1 MVRTLHRLTVRG
13 VTTANPGMHADG
25 GGLWLRVQAGGRAW
39 LFRYKSPVTGRER
52 LMGLGRT
59 ADVPLARAR
68 EAAAEARQVVGAGR
82 DPLGER
88 RAAAVVVAG
97 DRQTFRQTAEAYIAA
112 QRPGWRNPKH
122 AEQWTSTLTQH
133 AFPALGGLPVGQV
146 ATADVM
152 RVLEPIWTQIPET
165 ATRLRGRIEL
175 VLDYA
180 AAKGW
185 RSGDNPARWRGHV
198 AHMLP
203 KRSKVAKVV
212 HHRAL
217 PYKQIAG
224 VMAALAASEGRAALA
239 LRFLVL
245 TAARSSEVRGA
256 TWSEIDL
263 AERTWTVPGERMKA
277 GREHRVPLSG
287 AALDV
292 LQLARKRGEGQG
304 SPYVFPGA
312 VEGSPLSDVALSK
325 ALHLAAEDAPTVHG
339 LRSTFRDWCG
349 EMTTHPGDVAEA
361 ALAHTV
367 RDKVEAA
374 YRRGDL
380 FEKRRALMEAWAEFA
395 RERKDVAAHET

>member
-1 MVRTLHRLTVRG
+1 MPERVLEAPEMVRTLHRLTVRG

-185 RSGDNPARWRGHV
+185 RSGDNPARWRGHI

-203 KRSKVAKVV
+203 RRSKVARVV

-217 PYKQIAG
+217 PYAQVAG
-224 VMAALAASEGRAALA
+224 VMAKLTASDGRAALA
-239 LRFLVL
+239 LRFLIL

-256 TWSEIDL
+256 RWAEIDL

-292 LQLARKRGEGQG
+292 LEVARARAEAEA
-304 SPYVFPGA
+304 SPYVFPGGVA
-312 VEGSPLSDVALSK
+312 GAGLSDVALSK
-325 ALHLAAEDAPTVHG
+325 ALHLVAEDAPTVHG

-361 ALAHTV
+361 ALAHVV
-367 RDKVEAA
+367 RDK
-374 YRRGDL
+374 
-380 FEKRRALMEAWAEFA
+380 
-395 RERKDVAAHET
+395 T

>member
-1 MVRTLHRLTVRG
+1 MVRTLHRLTART
-13 VTTANPGMHADG
+13 VTAAKPGMHADG
-25 GGLWLRVQAGGRAW
+25 GGLWLRVQTGGRAW

-68 EAAAEARQVVGAGR
+68 ATAAEARQVVAAKR
-82 DPLGER
+82 DPLTER
-88 RAAAVVVAG
+88 RAAAVVQAG
-97 DRQTFRQTAEAYIAA
+97 DQQTFQQAAEAYIES

-133 AFPALGGLPVGQV
+133 AFPTLGKLPVGQV
-146 ATADVM
+146 GTEDVM

-165 ATRLRGRIEL
+165 ASRVRGRVEL

-185 RSGDNPARWRGHV
+185 RSGDNPARWRGHI

-203 KRSKVAKVV
+203 KRSRMSKVK

-217 PYKQIAG
+217 PYKQIAQ
-224 VMAALAASEGRAALA
+224 VMAVLAASDRRSALA

-263 AERTWTVPGERMKA
+263 VERTWTVPGERMKA
-277 GREHRVPLSG
+277 GNEHRVPLSS
-287 AALDV
+287 AALEV
-292 LQLARKRGEGQG
+292 LQLARERGEGQG
-304 SPYVFPGA
+304 SPYVFLGRIA
-312 VEGSPLSDVALSK
+312 GCGLSDVAMSK
-325 ALHLAAEDAPTVHG
+325 ALHFAAGSDSTVHG

-349 EMTTHPGDVAEA
+349 EMTDHPGDVAEM
-361 ALAHTV
+361 ALAHAV

-380 FEKRRALMEAWAEFA
+380 FEKRRAMMEAWAGFVTS
-395 RERKDVAAHET
+395 K

>member
-1 MVRTLHRLTVRG
+1 MVRTLHRLTARAV
-13 VTTANPGMHADG
+13 VSAQLGMHADG
-25 GGLWLRVQAGGRAW
+25 GGLWLRVQPGGRAW
-39 LFRYKSPVTGRER
+39 LFRYKSPVIGRER

-59 ADVPLARAR
+59 ADVPLAQAR
-68 EAAAEARQVVGAGR
+68 EAAAEARRVVAVGR
-82 DPLGER
+82 DPLADR
-88 RAAAVVVAG
+88 RAVAVVQAG
-97 DRQTFRQTAEAYIAA
+97 DRQTFRQAAEAYIES

-133 AFPALGGLPVGQV
+133 AYATLGSLPVGQV
-146 ATADVM
+146 GTEDVM

-165 ATRLRGRIEL
+165 ATRLRGRVEL

-185 RSGDNPARWRGHV
+185 RSGDNPARWRGHI

-256 TWSEIDL
+256 TWSEVDL

-277 GREHRVPLSG
+277 GNEHRVPLSC

-292 LQLARKRGEGQG
+292 LQLARERGEGQG
-304 SPYVFPGA
+304 SPYLFPGA
-312 VEGSPLSDVALSK
+312 VAGSPLSDVALSK
-325 ALHLAAEDAPTVHG
+325 ALHLAAASDPTVHG

-380 FEKRRALMEAWAEFA
+380 FEKRRVMMEAWAGYA
-395 RERKDVAAHET
+395 QGRKDGDAHEP

>member
-1 MVRTLHRLTVRG
+1 MPERVLEAPEMVRTLHRLTVRG

-185 RSGDNPARWRGHV
+185 RSGDNPARWRGHI

-203 KRSKVAKVV
+203 RRSKVARVV

-217 PYKQIAG
+217 PYAQVAG
-224 VMAALAASEGRAALA
+224 VMAKLTASDGRAALA
-239 LRFLVL
+239 LRFLIL

-256 TWSEIDL
+256 RWAEIDL

-292 LQLARKRGEGQG
+292 LEVARAR
-304 SPYVFPGA
+304 
-312 VEGSPLSDVALSK
+312 
-325 ALHLAAEDAPTVHG
+325 AEAEEAPTCSRAV
-339 LRSTFRDWCG
+339 W
-349 EMTTHPGDVAEA
+349 
-361 ALAHTV
+361 
-367 RDKVEAA
+367 
-374 YRRGDL
+374 
-380 FEKRRALMEAWAEFA
+380 RALGCPTWPCPRRCTWWRRTRPPCTGCA
-395 RERKDVAAHET
+395 RPSATGAAR

>member
-1 MVRTLHRLTVRG
+1 
-13 VTTANPGMHADG
+13 
-25 GGLWLRVQAGGRAW
+25 
-39 LFRYKSPVTGRER
+39 
-52 LMGLGRT
+52 MGLGRT
-59 ADVPLARAR
+59 VDVPLARAR
-68 EAAAEARQVVGAGR
+68 EAAAEARQVVAAGR
-82 DPLGER
+82 DPIDER
-88 RAAAVVVAG
+88 RAAEVVKAG
-97 DRQTFRQTAEAYIAA
+97 DRQTFREAAEAYIES

-122 AEQWTSTLTQH
+122 AEQWTATLTQH
-133 AFPALGGLPVGQV
+133 AFPTLGSLPVGQV
-146 ATADVM
+146 GTADVM
-152 RVLEPIWTQIPET
+152 RVLEPIWTKIPET

-203 KRSKVAKVV
+203 RRSKVARVV

-217 PYKQIAG
+217 PYGQVAG
-224 VMAALAASEGRAALA
+224 VMARLAASEGRAALA

-256 TWSEIDL
+256 RWEEIDL

-292 LQLARKRGEGQG
+292 LQLASARAEAHA

-312 VEGSPLSDVALSK
+312 VKGTALSDVSLSK
-325 ALHLAAEDAPTVHG
+325 ALHLVAEGAPTVHG

-349 EMTTHPGDVAEA
+349 EATDHPGDVAEA
-361 ALAHTV
+361 ALAHVV
-367 RDKVEAA
+367 RDKTEAA

-380 FEKRRALMEAWAEFA
+380 FEKRRAMMEAWAAFA
-395 RERKDVAAHET
+395 AVGLP

>member
-1 MVRTLHRLTVRG
+1 
-13 VTTANPGMHADG
+13 
-25 GGLWLRVQAGGRAW
+25 
-39 LFRYKSPVTGRER
+39 
-52 LMGLGRT
+52 
-59 ADVPLARAR
+59 
-68 EAAAEARQVVGAGR
+68 
-82 DPLGER
+82 
-88 RAAAVVVAG
+88 VAG

-185 RSGDNPARWRGHV
+185 RSGDNPARWRGHI

-203 KRSKVAKVV
+203 RRSKVARVV

-217 PYKQIAG
+217 PYAQVAG
-224 VMAALAASEGRAALA
+224 VMAKLTASDGRAALA
-239 LRFLVL
+239 LRFLIL

-256 TWSEIDL
+256 RWAEIDL

-292 LQLARKRGEGQG
+292 LEVARAR
-304 SPYVFPGA
+304 
-312 VEGSPLSDVALSK
+312 
-325 ALHLAAEDAPTVHG
+325 AEAEEAPTCSRAV
-339 LRSTFRDWCG
+339 W
-349 EMTTHPGDVAEA
+349 
-361 ALAHTV
+361 
-367 RDKVEAA
+367 
-374 YRRGDL
+374 
-380 FEKRRALMEAWAEFA
+380 RALGCPTWPCPRRCTWWRRTRPPCTGCA
-395 RERKDVAAHET
+395 RPSATGAAR